1 MSLLDQPELQS
12 LHRPQQL
19 IRLSSQQD
27 VPTTA
32 RVMRLIDTS
41 AFQRLRHIKQLGLV
55 QLVYPSANH
64 SRFEH
69 TLGVYH
75 LALRYINRLSGNS
88 HFQETVAAS
97 DIDAF
102 LIAALLHDIGHW
114 PFCHPIE
121 DMELS
126 NIRHHETLVPEIL
139 SEQDISGLL
148 DTDWDCDPQK
158 VARILSGQSDSP
170 AELLLNSLISGP
182 IDIDKLDYLPRDSA
196 NCGVP
201 YGNNFDQDRLIASL
215 TISPED
221 HSLAIT
227 DKGRTAAEL
236 MVFARYVMFS
246 EVYWHRTVRSATAMF
261 QHLFQHS
268 AENMRLESLHH
279 MCDNEFV
286 RELINA
292 DGTDSQISQLLF
304 GRTRVL
310 YKSVLEFDHQTH
322 PHLHSSIAHSS
333 YATCQQIALLLHQQ
347 LTKIIEI
354 PRDAIILDAPPAKLE
369 VQFDVN
375 VLTRNA
381 AIQPLTSMS
390 PVVQTL
396 ATEQFDKFV
405 KRVRVFIHPDYCNDA
420 FCESQLVDALN
431 KAVDALG

>member
-1 MSLLDQPELQS
+1 MSLLNHPELQS

-27 VPTTA
+27 VPITA
-32 RVMRLIDTS
+32 RVRRLIDTA

-64 SRFEH
+64 TRFEH

-75 LALRYINRLSGNS
+75 LALRYINRLSGIP
-88 HFQETVAAS
+88 HFQDTVSSA
-97 DIDAF
+97 DVNAF

-126 NIRHHETLVPEIL
+126 NIRHHESLATEIL
-139 SEQDISGLL
+139 CEKDISALL
-148 DTDWDCDPQK
+148 ESDWDCEPQK
-158 VARILSGQSDSP
+158 VTRILNGHFESP
-170 AELLLNSLISGP
+170 AEQVLNSLISGP
-182 IDIDKLDYLPRDSA
+182 IDIDKMDYLPRDSA

-215 TISPED
+215 TISPAD

-246 EVYWHRTVRSATAMF
+246 EIYWHRTVRSATAMF

-268 AENMRLESLHH
+268 SENMSLESLHH
-279 MCDNEFV
+279 MRDDEFIQ
-286 RELINA
+286 ELIKA
-292 DGTDSQISQLLF
+292 DCTDSQISKLLF
-304 GRTRVL
+304 GPTRVL
-310 YKSVLEFDHQTH
+310 YKSILEFDHQTH
-322 PHLHSSIAHSS
+322 PRLHSSIAHSS
-333 YATCQQIALLLHQQ
+333 YTTCQQIAELLHQQ
-347 LTKIIEI
+347 LTKIAEI

-369 VQFDVN
+369 VQFDVD

-381 AIQPLTSMS
+381 ELQPLTKMS
-390 PVVQTL
+390 PVVKTL
-396 ATEQFDKFV
+396 ATEQFDKYV
-405 KRVRVFIHPDYCNDA
+405 KKVRVFIHPKYCNDA
-420 FCESQLVDALN
+420 FSGNRLLDAIN
-431 KAVDALG
+431 NAVDAFG